1 MCYSTCSL
9 NPIENE
15 AVVANLLRR
24 SCGALELVDL
34 HDVSPENASETGAD
48 VREPPRNDAA
58 HYTAQGG
65 LGEVLRVCGREEAT
79 AMRDAVRKMR
89 NLKRVKGIDAWKPP
103 ARPWTSG
110 EGRDVGTRGRR
121 RGKQDRESERARV
134 VRVRDRIFVLMCV
147 YGCICQ
153 H

>member
-34 HDVSPENASETGAD
+34 HDVSPENPSETGAD

-65 LGEVLRVCGREEAT
+65 LGEVLRVCGIEEAT

-103 ARPWTSG
+103 ARPWTRG
-110 EGRDVGTRGRR
+110 EGRD
-121 RGKQDRESERARV
+121 GKGLEGEDDLTCRSFTDQNHYKKVNCSIYKSSNGASKAK
-134 VRVRDRIFVLMCV
+134 
-147 YGCICQ
+147 
-153 H
+153 